1 MEPIYSSAEVMFSIA
16 MLAPSTE
23 VMFIG
28 VKFWFK
34 LLLLIDRT
42 SLPELFAVP
51 PMPKPLPT
59 ETVLIEEELLP
70 EDVTALAPD
79 ATL

>member
-1 MEPIYSSAEVMFSIA
+1 MLSIA
-16 MLAPSTE
+16 KLAPSTE

-28 VKFWFK
+28 MKFWFK
-34 LLLLIDRT
+34 SLLLIDRN
-42 SLPELFAVP
+42 SLPDLFAVHP
-51 PMPKPLPT
+51 KPKPLPT
-59 ETVLIEEELLP
+59 ETVLLEDELLP